1 MIDKRAGTIAG
12 VRVRDFRLLRD
23 NLHAQEEVKQV
34 LKHKTF
40 NIEYYIQK
48 PDAAKEEGEFVH
60 LKITCLSIVSIFVS
74 SAP

>member
-60 LKITCLSIVSIFVS
+60 SKIISIFVS